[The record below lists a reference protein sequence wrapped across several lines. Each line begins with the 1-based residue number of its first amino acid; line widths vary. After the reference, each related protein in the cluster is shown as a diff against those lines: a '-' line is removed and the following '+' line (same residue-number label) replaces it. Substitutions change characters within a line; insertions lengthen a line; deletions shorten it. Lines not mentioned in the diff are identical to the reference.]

1 MSFQKIFPVILLLS
15 VMLIGACKKD
25 KIDPSDPL
33 PPTPEELFY
42 THCGKVPPLFGCIN
56 GASIFMPNAFS
67 PNTDG
72 INDVFYAYTWY
83 GIKELVSFKIY
94 TAEGYLVFEK
104 SNIILDNVNNISNGW
119 DGKHPDGSIQNG
131 IYNYTISFAT
141 TYGEVAD
148 FEGTVCCRASLP
160 LSCVE
165 HEKYIAWGTQHNGT
179 GEFTSALPSYETCE

>member
-119 DGKHPDGSIQNG
+119 DGKHP
-131 IYNYTISFAT
+131 
-141 TYGEVAD
+141 
-148 FEGTVCCRASLP
+148 
-160 LSCVE
+160 
-165 HEKYIAWGTQHNGT
+165 
-179 GEFTSALPSYETCE
+179 